1 MRVAVLADIHGNAPA
16 LRAVLAEVDS
26 ELPDAIVVAG
36 DVVAGPLVSESLA
49 LLSARPQ
56 AVHWISGNS
65 EREAVAVYD
74 GSPAP
79 DDAAGRAAR
88 WSARALDSRARD
100 RLASWPIALALDG
113 VRFCHGSP
121 RRDDEILTTA
131 TPDEVLAQALAGVTE
146 SLVVGGHTHRQFIRD
161 LGSGLTYANAG
172 SVGLPY
178 EGRPGAFWM
187 MVIDG
192 VPELRETTYDLD
204 VAVRELHASGLAFD
218 DQLERS
224 LLQPADPD
232 QVAAFL
238 ERAAGR
244 R

>member
-1 MRVAVLADIHGNAPA
+1 M
-16 LRAVLAEVDS
+16 
-26 ELPDAIVVAG
+26 VAG
-36 DVVAGPLVSESLA
+36 DLVAGPLVSESLA

-131 TPDEVLAQALAGVTE
+131 TPDDVLAERSPV
-146 SLVVGGHTHRQFIRD
+146 SRNRSSWVGTRIDKFIRD
-161 LGSGLTYANAG
+161 LDSGLTYANAG

-192 VPELRETTYDLD
+192 VPELRETAYD
-204 VAVRELHASGLAFD
+204 
-218 DQLERS
+218 
-224 LLQPADPD
+224 
-232 QVAAFL
+232 
-238 ERAAGR
+238 AGR
-244 R
+244 RRARAPRLRASVRRSAPKIAASAG

>member
-36 DVVAGPLVSESLA
+36 DLVAGPLVSESLA

-88 WSARALDSRARD
+88 WSARALDA
-100 RLASWPIALALDG
+100 
-113 VRFCHGSP
+113 
-121 RRDDEILTTA
+121 
-131 TPDEVLAQALAGVTE
+131 
-146 SLVVGGHTHRQFIRD
+146 
-161 LGSGLTYANAG
+161 
-172 SVGLPY
+172 
-178 EGRPGAFWM
+178 
-187 MVIDG
+187 
-192 VPELRETTYDLD
+192 
-204 VAVRELHASGLAFD
+204 HA
-218 DQLERS
+218 
-224 LLQPADPD
+224 
-232 QVAAFL
+232 
-238 ERAAGR
+238 
-244 R
+244 